1 MGVGNLS
8 ENHPEKDLLT
18 ESMIEDI
25 RSAAKHMHG
34 AKRRSFQADMTEKYC
49 GGSAWKAA
57 AIFKWNQ
64 KTVELG
70 LHEKR
75 TGIICFGAQKL
86 NSGRKK
92 WEDEHPEAAT
102 ILCAIAEEHSQQ
114 DPSFRSSIAY
124 TRLTAKA
131 ALRLLRERGVSED
144 ELPKKST
151 MAVIL
156 NRLGYRLRKV
166 VKAKPQRKI
175 PETDAIFENVKKKD
189 GEAKKDSSTKRLS
202 IDCKA
207 TVKIGDYSRGGE
219 TRGDNKAC
227 DRDMGCKEK
236 YTPFGILDEDTNR
249 LFLIFGSSFKT
260 SDFIVDSLEIH
271 WEQLTKEEQDRIDTL
286 QIRVDNGP
294 ESSGVRTQFLKRI
307 VEFADKIG
315 KQTQLLYYPPYH
327 SKYNPIERCWGIL
340 EQHWNGA
347 KLTDVD
353 TMLNWAQSMTWKGI
367 SPILQLSRK
376 IYEKGISLSKK
387 AMRPIEARLE
397 RNPLLP
403 KWDIRIYPESCA

>member
-1 MGVGNLS
+1 MS
-8 ENHPEKDLLT
+8 ENYSEEGSLSKST
-18 ESMIEDI
+18 IRDI
-25 RSAAKHMHG
+25 RLAAKKMQG
-34 AKRRSFQADMTEKYC
+34 TRRRSFQAEIAKKYC
-49 GGSAWKAA
+49 GGLAWKAA

-75 TGIICFGAQKL
+75 TGIICLGAQKL

-92 WEDEHPEAAT
+92 WEDKHPEAAAL
-102 ILCAIAEEHSQQ
+102 LCAIAEEHSQQ
-114 DPSFRSSIAY
+114 DPSFQSSMAY
-124 TRLTAKA
+124 TRLTAKE
-131 ALRLLRERGVSED
+131 ALRVLRERGVSEG
-144 ELPKKST
+144 ELPKKSA

-175 PETDAIFENVKKKD
+175 PETDAIFENVKEKND
-189 GEAKKDSSTKRLS
+189 EAQKDSSIRRLS
-202 IDCKA
+202 VDCKA

-227 DRDMGCKEK
+227 DHDMGGQEK
-236 YTPFGILDEDTNR
+236 YTPFGLLDEDTSQ
-249 LFLIFGSSFKT
+249 LYLLFGSSYKT
-260 SDFIVDSLEIH
+260 SDFIVDSLEIY
-271 WEQLTKEEQDRIDTL
+271 WEHLTHEEQDQIEIL
-286 QIRVDNGP
+286 QLRVDNGP
-294 ESSGVRTQFLKRI
+294 ESSGVRTQFLKRM
-307 VEFADKIG
+307 VEFADKQG
-315 KQTQLLYYPPYH
+315 KQIHLLYYPPYH

-340 EQHWNGA
+340 EQHWNGTQ
-347 KLTDVD
+347 LTDVD

-367 SPILQLSRK
+367 HPILKLSRK

-387 AMRPIEARLE
+387 AMRAIEARLK

-403 KWDIRIYPESCA
+403 KWDIRIQPASCA

>member
-1 MGVGNLS
+1 MSEHPPEEGSLS
-8 ENHPEKDLLT
+8 AST
-18 ESMIEDI
+18 IEDI
-25 RSAAKHMHG
+25 RLAAKKMQG
-34 AKRRSFQADMTEKYC
+34 PKRRSFQAEMTEKYC
-49 GGSAWKAA
+49 GGLAWKAA

-75 TGIICFGAQKL
+75 TGIICLGAQKL

-92 WEDEHPEAAT
+92 WEDKHPQAAA

-114 DPSFRSSIAY
+114 DPSFQSSIAY
-124 TRLTAKA
+124 TRLTAKEA
-131 ALRLLRERGVSED
+131 IRVLRERGVSQEA
-144 ELPKKST
+144 LPRKSA

-175 PETDAIFENVKKKD
+175 PETDAIFENVAKKND
-189 GEAKKDSSTKRLS
+189 EAKKDSSVKRLS
-202 IDCKA
+202 VDCKA

-219 TRGDNKAC
+219 TRGDNKAY
-227 DRDMGCKEK
+227 DHDMGCKEK
-236 YTPFGILDEDTNR
+236 YTPFGILDEDIDQ
-249 LFLIFGSSFKT
+249 LYLIFGSSYKT
-260 SDFIVDSLEIH
+260 SDFIVDSLEIY
-271 WEQLTKEEQDRIDTL
+271 WEQLTQDEQDQIDRL
-286 QIRVDNGP
+286 QLRVDNGP
-294 ESSGVRTQFLKRI
+294 ESSGVRTQFLNRM
-307 VEFADKIG
+307 VEFADSIG
-315 KQTQLLYYPPYH
+315 KQIQLLYYPPYH

-340 EQHWNGA
+340 EQHWNGT

-367 SPILQLSRK
+367 NPILRLSRK

-387 AMRPIEARLE
+387 AMRVIEARLQ
-397 RNPLLP
+397 RNSLLP
-403 KWDIRIYPESCA
+403 KWDIRIQPQSCA

>member
-1 MGVGNLS
+1 LS
-8 ENHPEKDLLT
+8 EHPPKEGSLSASK
-18 ESMIEDI
+18 IQDI
-25 RSAAKHMHG
+25 RLAAKKMQG
-34 AKRRSFQADMTEKYC
+34 AKRRSFQAEMTEKYC
-49 GGSAWKAA
+49 GGLAWKAA
-57 AIFKWNQ
+57 AIFKWDQ

-75 TGIICFGAQKL
+75 TGIICLGAQKL

-92 WEDEHPEAAT
+92 WEDKHREAAA

-114 DPSFRSSIAY
+114 DPSFQSSIAY
-124 TRLTAKA
+124 TRLTAKEA
-131 ALRLLRERGVSED
+131 IRLLRERGVCED
-144 ELPKKST
+144 ELPSKSA

-175 PETDAIFENVKKKD
+175 PETDAIFENVEKKND
-189 GEAKKDSSTKRLS
+189 EAKKGSSVKRLS
-202 IDCKA
+202 VDCKA

-227 DRDMGCKEK
+227 DHDMGCKEK
-236 YTPFGILDEDTNR
+236 YTPFGILDEDKNQ
-249 LFLIFGSSFKT
+249 LYLIFGSSYKT
-260 SDFIVDSLEIH
+260 SDFIVDSLEIY
-271 WEQLTKEEQDRIDTL
+271 WAQLTRDEQDQIHIL
-286 QIRVDNGP
+286 QLRVDNGP

-307 VEFADKIG
+307 VELADSIG
-315 KQTQLLYYPPYH
+315 KQIQLLYYPPYH

-340 EQHWNGA
+340 EQHWNGT
-347 KLTDVD
+347 KLTDVE
-353 TMLNWAQSMTWKGI
+353 TMLNWARSMTWKGI
-367 SPILQLSRK
+367 NPILTLSHK

-387 AMRPIEARLE
+387 AMRAIEARLK

-403 KWDIRIYPESCA
+403 KWDIRIQPESCA